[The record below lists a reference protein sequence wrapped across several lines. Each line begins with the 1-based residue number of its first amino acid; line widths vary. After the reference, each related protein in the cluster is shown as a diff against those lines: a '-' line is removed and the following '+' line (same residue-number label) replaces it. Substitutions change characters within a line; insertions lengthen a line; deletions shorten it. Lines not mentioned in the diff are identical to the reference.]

1 MTKYRY
7 ILLLLILIS
16 FMFALMVLEF
26 IYLNDF
32 ASALQNIFPY
42 WRNRLT
48 TLVLSDMLFLQGG
61 VLIFLGALISGVI
74 LYNSWG
80 TTPPSYQKIHIIY
93 LEPKGNG
100 RRKKI
105 TKRVCDRVN
114 FYWSWNSLHN
124 GWNTYNNLKGIELFT
139 TSSGDISYKT
149 SLQFFLRTRLCC

>member
-74 LYNSWG
+74 LYNAWG
-80 TTPPSYQKIHIIY
+80 TTPRLIRKYISSIWNPKVMAEERKSQKGFVMGLIFIGVGIVYIIVGI
-93 LEPKGNG
+93 L
-100 RRKKI
+100 I
-105 TKRVCDRVN
+105 T
-114 FYWSWNSLHN
+114 
-124 GWNTYNNLKGIELFT
+124 I
-139 TSSGDISYKT
+139 
-149 SLQFFLRTRLCC
+149 